1 MLANT
6 VQVRKLVN
14 DTLNSVPFNYC
25 NKSWTDRDWRN
36 PVDNGKRRVSF
47 EIASNDLL
55 SFSRHVKQAFI
66 NAGYDNTV
74 NVTTK
79 YIRVASKI

>member
-25 NKSWTDRDWRN
+25 GKSWTDRDWRKIA
-36 PVDNGKRRVSF
+36 DDGKRRVSF

-55 SFSRHVKQAFI
+55 AFSRQVKQAFI
-66 NAGYDNTV
+66 DNGFDNTV
-74 NVTTK
+74 NVTNK